1 MIIHERSVE
10 AMNDQILSE
19 FFASAQYVAIAVYF
33 DEDGL
38 PDLAQF
44 FYRQAEEER
53 THAMKFVHFLLETGA
68 KPIIPGLPA
77 IRNEFESAADAVQF
91 ALDQEMT
98 VTNQINNLVRI
109 AVEENDF
116 TSNNFLQWFVEEQ
129 VEEID
134 TMTTLLQTIQHAAG
148 NMLFVEDF
156 VRRLTRMK
164 GKMAANEP
172 D

>member
-129 VEEID
+129 GEEID

-156 VRRLTRMK
+156 VRRFDPHE
-164 GKMAANEP
+164 GE
-172 D
+172 DGGE